1 MRSAISVLTLCLVQ
15 AAWATQTPRDALV
28 ELMLADKPQQILE
41 HLPVEI
47 AEPLQ
52 KLPPEQLQAALGSLD
67 FRKRMEREGATAE
80 RSDDAQILVILHKA
94 SQQPEMGSNDGQQ
107 VTLRLRL
114 VSQFFEGSDAL
125 LVVKPEADFLQGDPP
140 LFYVWMKLDSSS
152 WRLLRVET
160 PDTKLNLQDRD
171 FVDHLSAQ
179 HFAQE
184 DAAAAKLRTF
194 TTALIQYQAAYP
206 EIGLPQKLA
215 WLGSG
220 DGDGDCTPSAQHAC
234 FVGSDLQCDGDFCQL
249 EGYVY
254 DYQVLNAADWTFVI
268 TARPAHYGP
277 GTMRSFYVDESVVV
291 RATSEDRKPTADDSP
306 LR

>member
-1 MRSAISVLTLCLVQ
+1 MRSAILVLTLCLVQ
-15 AAWATQTPRDALV
+15 AARAAQTPRDALV
-28 ELMLADKPQQILE
+28 ELMFADKPQQIME

-52 KLPPEQLQAALGSLD
+52 KLPSEQLQAALGSLD

-107 VTLRLRL
+107 LTVRLRL

-125 LVVKPEADFLQGDPP
+125 LVVKPEADFLKDDPTP
-140 LFYVWMKLDSSS
+140 LYVWMKLDSSS

-160 PDTKLNLQDRD
+160 PDTRLNLQDRD
-171 FVDHLSAQ
+171 FVDRLSAQ
-179 HFAQE
+179 HFEEE
-184 DAAAAKLRTF
+184 DTAAAKLRTLA
-194 TTALIQYQAAYP
+194 TALIQYQASYP
-206 EIGLPQKLA
+206 ETGLPQKLG

-220 DGDGDCTPSAQHAC
+220 EGVCAPSAQHAC
-234 FVGSDLQCDGDFCQL
+234 LLGPDFQCEGDFCQV
-249 EGYVY
+249 GDYVY
-254 DYQVLNAADWTFVI
+254 DYQVVNAADGTYMI

-277 GTMRSFYVDESVVV
+277 GTMRSFFVDESLLI